1 MISKQREKAE
11 KQKQRSE
18 EVDEDED
25 GDIEGI
31 DIEQEEWINYIYK
44 FFVNTIYLSF
54 WHFAFCVYCLTHIK

>member
-1 MISKQREKAE
+1 MGGFEPILNRMTVNNFNWYLHSLLFIHMQRVISKQREKAE

-31 DIEQEEWINYIYK
+31 DIEQEE
-44 FFVNTIYLSF
+44 
-54 WHFAFCVYCLTHIK
+54 